1 MRVNYQAQMNQL
13 LGASAAALAAG
24 SFAVRQTPGW
34 QRWSQGRETQRQ
46 LKTFSKL
53 QDVALESANKTIN
66 NEKNNITP
74 ETYDKISGDLAD
86 WTEAQESSRELAKQN
101 YFVNPSEK
109 TRQQYK
115 DLSEQLEEGNKAI
128 SEIEEI
134 ANRPTENAKEIQEFN
149 AMTEDAEAPKV
160 DEERLKNLATGK
172 RDIDVLSNTYD
183 ALMDKEEEAA
193 AAKAYQKYINNQTF
207 YAQDKD
213 ARHQRLEML
222 KKKYKLKEVNK

>member
-46 LKTFSKL
+46 LKTNEKL
-53 QDVALESANKTIN
+53 QNVALESANKTIDS
-66 NEKNNITP
+66 EDIKP
-74 ETYDKISGDLAD
+74 ETYNKISGDLAD
-86 WTEAQESSRELAKQN
+86 WTEAKESAVELAKQN
-101 YFVNPSEK
+101 YVTNPSEK

-115 DLSEQLEEGNKAI
+115 DLSEQLEEGNKAF
-128 SEIEEI
+128 SEIEQI
-134 ANRPTENAKEIQEFN
+134 YNQPTESAEEIRNFDV
-149 AMTEDAEAPKV
+149 MTEDADRIALQKATAKAFQTYV
-160 DEERLKNLATGK
+160 DNQIFYKQ
-172 RDIDVLSNTYD
+172 
-183 ALMDKEEEAA
+183 DKE
-193 AAKAYQKYINNQTF
+193 
-207 YAQDKD
+207 